1 VVLTVAVAACGD
13 DDEGSDAADGAP
25 SDESVGDTSSSGDLD
40 VCALL
45 DDGEIESLLGAS
57 LPSEPGSGDPYPSC
71 SWQTGRLIVQVDR
84 GTDSIVLAPGQEC
97 PSVDIGDEAV
107 SCPGSV
113 QFVTNGTRVIVQT
126 IEDDDVT
133 EDQLTA
139 VAAAL
144 EPKFED

>member
-1 VVLTVAVAACGD
+1 
-13 DDEGSDAADGAP
+13 
-25 SDESVGDTSSSGDLD
+25 
-40 VCALL
+40 
-45 DDGEIESLLGAS
+45 
-57 LPSEPGSGDPYPSC
+57 
-71 SWQTGRLIVQVDR
+71 VQVDR